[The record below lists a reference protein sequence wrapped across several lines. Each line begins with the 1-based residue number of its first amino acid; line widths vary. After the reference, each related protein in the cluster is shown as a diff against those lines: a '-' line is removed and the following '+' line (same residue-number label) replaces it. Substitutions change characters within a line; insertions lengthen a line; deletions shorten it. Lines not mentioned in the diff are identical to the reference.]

1 MTKANLNRMDMC
13 QTVQALLLG
22 EHDVW
27 KGNIGF
33 AESVGEL
40 GACIDAIDAAANA
53 QMAGNTVGVTKDK
66 KKLAKSAIEKTLLLT
81 KLARAYA
88 RIAKN
93 QTLLTAV
100 NKSKGSLQKTPLDEL
115 TIVLNAMLE
124 AALGV
129 KEELVKY
136 GFKPTMEEEAD
147 AAIVAFE
154 EAKPGTRVIIS
165 GRAAKT
171 ASIPKLMKRTKVCL
185 LVLDDLIEVFRED
198 HREFVA
204 RYTMSRIIV
213 DYGVRHGGKKM
224 PPTHTD

>member
-1 MTKANLNRMDMC
+1 MLTVWIFWCNFSYLKLMVIFSSPSPPKTQKPLVMTKANLNRMTMC

-22 EHDVW
+22 EHDLW

-53 QMAGNTVGVTKDK
+53 QMSGNTVGVTRDK
-66 KKLAKSAIEKTLLLT
+66 KKLAKAAIDKTLLLS

-115 TIVLNAMLE
+115 TVVLNAMLE

-136 GFKPTMEEEAD
+136 GFKPTMEEEAG
-147 AAIVAFE
+147 AAIAAHHRHARVRGRCARALRE
-154 EAKPGTRVIIS
+154 HPTR
-165 GRAAKT
+165 GRE
-171 ASIPKLMKRTKVCL
+171 RG
-185 LVLDDLIEVFRED
+185 REGP
-198 HREFVA
+198 R
-204 RYTMSRIIV
+204 
-213 DYGVRHGGKKM
+213 RHGQ
-224 PPTHTD
+224 PQR